1 MNWASFILLL
11 LTAVCV
17 CGCQSVPVTGRK
29 QFVILPQSYEV
40 ALGETAYRDIL
51 AEQPMSTDQT
61 AIRLVNQIGQRIA
74 AVAEHPDFE
83 WEFRVIASPDQNAFC
98 LPGGKVGV
106 YEGLLPLCHNEAE
119 LAIVVAHEVAHAL
132 ARHGGERMTHEYV
145 TNSFGNLVNYFSK
158 DRELATQQRIHQA
171 YGLVSK
177 YGVLL
182 PYSRKHESEA
192 DEIGLI
198 LMAKAGYDPTVAPEF
213 WERFADASG
222 PNSPEFFSTH
232 PSELRRAEQ
241 LREQLENASAI
252 YNMAVY
258 KFGYGEP
265 VHVAGKTP
273 TEAPT
278 WHSNTNRALLR

>member
-61 AIRLVNQIGQRIA
+61 AIRLVNQIGQRIS
-74 AVAEHPDFE
+74 AVVEHPDFE

-119 LAIVVAHEVAHAL
+119 LALVVAHEVAHAL

-252 YNMAVY
+252 YNMVVY

-265 VHVAGKTP
+265 IHVAGKTP

-278 WHSNTNRALLR
+278 RHSNTNRALLR